1 MFFCPDFCAIHNVT
15 NSYVSFQDEK
25 VQKLKS
31 KKEQKQL
38 EKARRAAALIE
49 IEKQAVEKAEK
60 KRLKKEAR
68 ALKQSENPGI
78 YIMIQIVC
86 VSYINLNNQFRR

>member
-1 MFFCPDFCAIHNVT
+1 M
-15 NSYVSFQDEK
+15 QDDK

-38 EKARRAAALIE
+38 AKARRAAALIE
-49 IEKQAVEKAEK
+49 IQTEAIEKAKK

-68 ALKQSENPGI
+68 ALQKLENPGI
-78 YIMIQIVC
+78 YYQ
-86 VSYINLNNQFRR
+86 